1 MTLESFFNTY
11 PEVAIAFSGG
21 VDSAYLL
28 YMAKKYGKRVKAY
41 YVKSEFQPEF
51 EYHDA
56 CKLAGQLEAD
66 MKVIY
71 LKGLEDERVKENP
84 INRCYFCKKNIFGKI
99 LEEAKND
106 GFHVILDGTNASDDA
121 GDRPGIKALEE
132 MQVMSPLRYCG
143 LTKEE
148 IRKSSKKEGLFT
160 WDKPAYA
167 CLATR
172 IPSGELITEEK
183 LQAVE
188 RAEGYL
194 FSLGFQDFR
203 VRTRDFHAVLQLPFS
218 QWKLLQENREKIL
231 EELKKD
237 YRSVVLDLEVR
248 DE

>member
-1 MTLESFFNTY
+1 MNIENFFKTY

-28 YMAKKYGKRVKAY
+28 CMAKRYGKRVKAY
-41 YVKSEFQPEF
+41 YVRSEFQPEF
-51 EYHDA
+51 EYQDA
-56 CKLAGQLEAD
+56 CKIAEQLEAE

-71 LKGLEDERVKENP
+71 LKGLEDHKVRENP
-84 INRCYFCKKNIFGKI
+84 QNRCYFCKKNIFGNI

-106 GFHVILDGTNASDDA
+106 GFQVILDGTNASDDA
-121 GDRPGIKALEE
+121 GDRPGMKALEE
-132 MQVMSPLRYCG
+132 MKVMSPLRLCG

-148 IRKSSKKEGLFT
+148 IREHSKKEGLFT

-172 IPSGELITEEK
+172 IPTGELITEEK

-203 VRTRDFHAVLQLPFS
+203 VRTREFHAILQLPFS
-218 QWKLLQENREKIL
+218 QWKLLVENREKIL
-231 EELKKD
+231 QELKKD
-237 YRSVVLDLEVR
+237 FRSVVLDLEVR